1 MYFLSNEIS
10 ELFRR
15 SPQTI
20 YAGFDPT
27 ASSLHVGNLL
37 VIMGLLHAQ
46 RGGHYAIALVGG
58 ATALIGD
65 PSGRKTERKHIS
77 DLQLIEN
84 NTKSI
89 ERQLL
94 RIFQNHQD
102 CLWPKKKGHRELP
115 LKPLR

>member
-1 MYFLSNEIS
+1 MFSNEMT
-10 ELFRR
+10 ELLRR
-15 SPQTI
+15 SAQTI

-46 RGGHYAIALVGG
+46 RGGHHPIALLGG

-65 PSGRKTERKHIS
+65 PSGRKTERPHVS
-77 DLQLIEN
+77 NVQLIED
-84 NTKSI
+84 NTKAI
-89 ERQLL
+89 EQQLL
-94 RIFQNHQD
+94 RIFRNHQET
-102 CLWPKKKGHRELP
+102 LWPRKKGHQELP

>member
-1 MYFLSNEIS
+1 M
-10 ELFRR
+10 FRR
-15 SPQTI
+15 SSQTI

-46 RGGHYAIALVGG
+46 RGGHYSIALLGG

-65 PSGRKTERKHIS
+65 PSGRKTERSLITNT
-77 DLQLIEN
+77 QIIEN
-84 NTKSI
+84 NTNSI
-89 ERQLL
+89 EQQLL
-94 RIFQNHQD
+94 RIFRNHEQ
-102 CLWPKKKGHRELP
+102 CLWPRKRGHQDLP